1 MSMGRVTLD
10 IDLNRVEGDLE
21 FQLDLED
28 GIVVDARCIGTMYR
42 GFEQIMIGRAPRDAL
57 VITPRICGI
66 CGTAHLYA
74 AVRALENLAGIKPPM
89 HAVHVRNLCLM
100 AENLQSDLRQS
111 FLFFTPDLCN
121 PAYAAQPMAGEIA
134 EAFTPMQ
141 GSVVRGCLRVTRHVV
156 AIVALFGGQWP
167 HSTYM
172 LPGGISQPATS
183 RRLMDAGDILD
194 EARSWFEADVL
205 GGMNLDHWLALDS
218 ADALFAW
225 LESRESH
232 ARSALGLFT
241 RFARA
246 IGLHRVGRGSGNMLS
261 YGVNCSPDTGEC
273 DMPAGFYDAD
283 RGMVEPLDTMRINEH
298 VRHSWFL
305 DYPGGRHPW
314 QGETIPDYQP
324 GTERYSWAKAPR
336 YGDKV
341 AQTGPL
347 AELRIAGDPLIVDL
361 LKSEGDSAWLR
372 QFARL
377 RRAAWTLR
385 AMREHLSR
393 LGGCLDEPH
402 FIDPNIA
409 IWPDGESHGL
419 VEAARGALGH
429 WLRIRDG
436 VIDKYQIV
444 TPTAWNAS
452 PRDSMD
458 QLGHW
463 EQSVIGLRI
472 EDPKNPVEIGHIVRS
487 HDPCLVCTVHCIGHG
502 KRSYAV

>member
-1 MSMGRVTLD
+1 MARVTLD

-28 GIVVDARCIGTMYR
+28 GVVVDARCIGTLYR
-42 GFEQIMIGRAPRDAL
+42 GFEQIMIGRAPRDSL

-74 AVRALENLAGIKPPM
+74 AVLALEDLAGIMPPM

-111 FLFFTPDLCN
+111 FLFFTPDLCHA
-121 PAYAAQPMAGEIA
+121 AYAAHPMAGEIA
-134 EAFTPMQ
+134 ESFAPMQ
-141 GSVVRGCLRVTRHVV
+141 GSAVRGCLRVTRRVV

-167 HSTYM
+167 HSSYM
-172 LPGGISQPATS
+172 LPGGISQPANH
-183 RRLMDAGDILD
+183 RRLMDTGDILD
-194 EARSWFEADVL
+194 EATAWFEGDVL
-205 GGMNLDHWLALDS
+205 GGTDLDSWLALDS
-218 ADALFAW
+218 GDALFAW
-225 LESRESH
+225 QAKASH
-232 ARSALGLFT
+232 AASALGRFT

-246 IGLHRVGRGSGNMLS
+246 IGLHRIGRGSGHMLS
-261 YGVNCSPDTGEC
+261 YGVNCHPDGGHRG
-273 DMPAGFYDAD
+273 MPAGFYDAD
-283 RGMVEPLDTMRINEH
+283 LDAVEALDQMRINEH
-298 VRHSWFL
+298 VRHSWFF

-324 GTERYSWAKAPR
+324 GTQRYSWAKAPR

-341 AQTGPL
+341 VQTGPI
-347 AELRIAGDPLIVDL
+347 AELRIAGDRLIVDL
-361 LKSEGDSAWLR
+361 LKREGDSAWLR

-385 AMREHLSR
+385 SMRDHLA
-393 LGGCLDEPH
+393 LLDACLSQPH
-402 FIDPNIA
+402 FIDPGITA
-409 IWPDGESHGL
+409 WPDGESHGL

-429 WLRIRDG
+429 WLRVKDG
-436 VIDKYQIV
+436 VIEKYQIV

-452 PRDSMD
+452 PRDSAD
-458 QLGHW
+458 LPGHW

-472 EDPKNPVEIGHIVRS
+472 DDPDDPVVIGHIVRS
-487 HDPCLVCTVHCIGHG
+487 HDPCLVCTVHCLGHG